1 MTAEEFWVLDMEG
14 KPLYTFTKEEKSKS
28 DLLSGFFQTIQT
40 FARSVTEDD
49 QDHINTI
56 TLGEYNYNF
65 HNNTIYHLYF
75 ILKCSTKVK
84 RKTIKAL
91 LSTIENLFIE
101 NYRAELIKP
110 EIDPS
115 EFEKFQYK
123 IEKYFHQDI
132 LDKMA
137 KRIKSNAL

>member
-1 MTAEEFWVLDMEG
+1 MTAEEFWVLDWEG
-14 KPLYTFTKEEKSKS
+14 KPFYIFTPEDKSKS
-28 DLLSGFFQTIQT
+28 DLLSGFFQTIQS

-56 TLGEYNYNF
+56 TLGEFNYNF
-65 HNNTIYHLYF
+65 HNNTIYQLYF
-75 ILKCSTKVK
+75 ILKSSIKTKK
-84 RKTIKAL
+84 KTIKAL

-101 NYRAELIKP
+101 NYRAELVKP

-115 EFEKFQYK
+115 KFEKFQYK
-123 IEKYFHQDI
+123 IEKYFNQEI

-137 KRIKSNAL
+137 KGIKANEN

>member
-65 HNNTIYHLYF
+65 HNNTIYQLYF
-75 ILKCSTKVK
+75 ILKSSIKTKK
-84 RKTIKAL
+84 KTIKTL

>member
-1 MTAEEFWVLDMEG
+1 MNAEEFWVIDWEG
-14 KPLYTFTKEEKSKS
+14 KPLYTFTPEEKSKS
-28 DLLSGFFQTIQT
+28 DLLSGFFQTIQS

-56 TLGEYNYNF
+56 TLGEFNYNF
-65 HNNTIYHLYF
+65 HNNTIYQLYF
-75 ILKCSTKVK
+75 ILKCSTKTK
-84 RKTIKAL
+84 KKTIKTL

-101 NYRAELIKP
+101 NYRAELVKP

-115 EFEKFQYK
+115 KFEKFQYK
-123 IEKYFHQDI
+123 IEKYFNQDI

-137 KRIKSNAL
+137 KGIKANEN